1 MLKTTWHCVSFVGGS
16 CIFKPNLV
24 LERNTVLRVALA
36 GRSQHWRIYVETILS
51 RFSQI
56 QVLEIFATF
65 QMFLIKLEVAL
76 LHLITSGVLFQ
87 SILPLKEKRVC
98 AKRRCQCLRK
108 CENIVNS
115 QNVIKIVN

>member
-36 GRSQHWRIYVETILS
+36 GRSRHWHIYVETILS

-65 QMFLIKLEVAL
+65 QMFLIKLEVVL

-87 SILPLKEKRVC
+87 SILPLKEKRVVP
-98 AKRRCQCLRK
+98 KDV
-108 CENIVNS
+108 VNALGS
-115 QNVIKIVN
+115 VRISLTLKIN